1 MRYFRAYMTPG
12 AAIITPVEVAEVDHE
27 RAYFDDGTRLALRCA
42 KGGVFETA
50 TAAADYLLELLDNRE
65 KAARQGLADDL
76 ENIAALRVIVEGAR
90 HE

>member
-1 MRYFRAYMTPG
+1 MTPG
-12 AAIITPVEVAEVDHE
+12 AAIITPIEVVTTDKE

-42 KGGVFETA
+42 KGGVFETRER
-50 TAAADYLLELLDNRE
+50 AAEYLLELLDNRE

-76 ENIAALRVIVEGAR
+76 ENIAALRAIVEEAR